1 MTDPFEQA
9 KHLFL
14 QGVHDFEAG
23 RLQEA
28 ERAFETSL
36 ELLPERASTLI
47 NLGATKLR
55 LSKPLEALGAL
66 DRALAREPDD
76 LDAWCH
82 RSEALARLGRYEQ
95 AIASCDKAIGI
106 DAGFHPAWRGRAVVL
121 TRLRRYEEAL
131 IALDRLVALLPA
143 HGETWQHRGQMLQK
157 LGRHDEALAS
167 YDKALSLD
175 RSLAEAWTLR
185 GGILKDQRRL
195 DEAVECYREALAH
208 GGETDLNQYLLA
220 SLVGRDAPASAPQR
234 YVQSL
239 FDDYADTF
247 DEHLMSVLRY
257 EAHRFLVD
265 NLRGV
270 GPERFGAALDLGC
283 GTGLCG
289 PLVKPAVQRLD
300 GVDLS
305 PLMLDKARALG
316 VYAQL
321 VQGDLVEHL
330 RGTPQTYDLVLSADV
345 FIYVGDLEPV
355 FAGVSRVMKRGG
367 VFCFSAEQAV
377 DEQTFQ
383 LNTHQRYVHSERYVR
398 QLAERHGFET
408 VKILHHAIREDQ
420 REPIPGLYF
429 YLCKA

>member
-14 QGVHDFEAG
+14 KGIRDFEAG
-23 RLQEA
+23 CLQEA
-28 ERAFETSL
+28 ERAFEGSL
-36 ELLPERASTLI
+36 ELLPGRVSTLV

-55 LSKPLEALGAL
+55 LSKPLEALGTL
-66 DRALAREPDD
+66 DQALAREPGDR
-76 LDAWCH
+76 DAWGH
-82 RSEALARLGRYEQ
+82 RGEALARLGRYEE
-95 AIASCDKAIGI
+95 ALASCDKAIAI
-106 DAGFHPAWRGRAVVL
+106 DAGFLPALQGRGMVL

-131 IALDRLVALLPA
+131 IAFDQLAALLPWN
-143 HGETWQHRGQMLQK
+143 GEVWQHRGQTLQK
-157 LGRHDEALAS
+157 LGRHAEALLS
-167 YDKALSLD
+167 YDKALSLN
-175 RSLAEAWTLR
+175 RGLAEAWSLR

-195 DEAVECYREALAH
+195 AEAIECFREALTH
-208 GGETDLNQYLLA
+208 GGDAELNRYFLA
-220 SLVGRDAPASAPQR
+220 SLVGRDAPASAPHR

-247 DEHLMSVLRY
+247 DEHLVNVLRY

-270 GPERFGAALDLGC
+270 GPECFGAALDLGC

-289 PLVKPAVQRLD
+289 PLIKPAVQRLD

-305 PLMLDKARALG
+305 PLVLDKARMLG
-316 VYAQL
+316 IYEQL

-355 FAGVSRVMKRGG
+355 FAAVSRVMNRGG
-367 VFCFSAEQAV
+367 VFCFSVEQTG

-383 LNTHQRYVHSERYVR
+383 LTTQQRYAHSERYVR
-398 QLAERHGFET
+398 QLAERHAFET
-408 VKILHHAIREDQ
+408 VKMLRHAIREDQ
-420 REPIPGLYF
+420 REPIAGLYF
-429 YLCKA
+429 YLVKV

>member
-1 MTDPFEQA
+1 MTEPFEQA

-14 QGVHDFEAG
+14 QGVRDFEAG

-28 ERAFETSL
+28 ERAFEGSL
-36 ELLPERASTLI
+36 ELLPGRVSTLV

-55 LSKPLEALGAL
+55 LSKPLEALGTLDQAL
-66 DRALAREPDD
+66 TREPGDR
-76 LDAWCH
+76 DAWCH
-82 RSEALARLGRYEQ
+82 HGEALAQLGRDEE
-95 AIASCDKAIGI
+95 ALASCDKAIAL
-106 DAGFHPAWRGRAVVL
+106 DPGFHPAWQGRAMVL

-131 IALDRLVALLPA
+131 IALDRLAALLPR

-157 LGRHDEALAS
+157 LGRHDEALLS

-175 RSLAEAWTLR
+175 RSLAQAWSLR
-185 GGILKDQRRL
+185 GRILKDRMRL
-195 DEAVECYREALAH
+195 DEAVDCFREALAH
-208 GGETDLNQYLLA
+208 GGDAELNGSFLS
-220 SLVGRDAPASAPQR
+220 SLVGREAPASAPHR

-247 DEHLMSVLRY
+247 DEHLVSVLRY

-289 PLVKPAVQRLD
+289 PLVKPAVQRLH

-316 VYAQL
+316 VYEHL
-321 VQGDLVEHL
+321 VQGDLMEHL
-330 RGTPQTYDLVLSADV
+330 RDTPQTYDLVLAADV
-345 FIYVGDLEPV
+345 FIYVGDLESV
-355 FAGVSRVMKRGG
+355 FAGVSRIMNRGG
-367 VFCFSAEQAV
+367 VFCFSIEQAG
-377 DEQTFQ
+377 DEHMFQ
-383 LNTHQRYVHSERYVR
+383 LTTHQRYAHSERYVR
-398 QLAERHGFET
+398 QFAERHGFET
-408 VKILHHAIREDQ
+408 VKMLRHAIRKDQ
-420 REPIPGLYF
+420 AKPVAGLYF
-429 YLCKA
+429 YLLKA

>member
-14 QGVHDFEAG
+14 QGLRDFEAG

-28 ERAFETSL
+28 ERAFEASL
-36 ELLPERASTLI
+36 ELLPGRVSTLV

-66 DRALAREPDD
+66 DQALAREPGDR
-76 LDAWCH
+76 DAWGH
-82 RSEALARLGRYEQ
+82 RGEALARLGRYEE
-95 AIASCDKAIGI
+95 ALASCDKAIAI
-106 DAGFHPAWRGRAVVL
+106 DAGFLPALQGRAMVL

-131 IALDRLVALLPA
+131 IAFDQLAALLPWN
-143 HGETWQHRGQMLQK
+143 GEIWQHRGQTLQK
-157 LGRHDEALAS
+157 LGRHAEALLS
-167 YDKALSLD
+167 YDKALSLN
-175 RSLAEAWTLR
+175 RGLAEAWSLR
-185 GGILKDQRRL
+185 GGILKDQRRFA
-195 DEAVECYREALAH
+195 EAVECFREALTH
-208 GGETDLNQYLLA
+208 GGDAELNRYFLA

-247 DEHLMSVLRY
+247 DEHLVNVLRY

-316 VYAQL
+316 VYEQL
-321 VQGDLVEHL
+321 VQGDLMEHL

-355 FAGVSRVMKRGG
+355 FAGVSRVMNRGG
-367 VFCFSAEQAV
+367 VFCFSVEQAG

-383 LNTHQRYVHSERYVR
+383 LTTHQRYAHSERYVR

-408 VKILHHAIREDQ
+408 VKMLRHAIREDQ
-420 REPIPGLYF
+420 REPTAGLYF
-429 YLCKA
+429 YLIT

>member
-14 QGVHDFEAG
+14 QGVRDVEAR
-23 RLQEA
+23 RLHEA
-28 ERAFETSL
+28 ERAFEASL
-36 ELLPERASTLI
+36 ELLPGRVSTLV
-47 NLGATKLR
+47 NLGATRLR

-66 DRALAREPDD
+66 DQALAREPGDR
-76 LDAWCH
+76 DAWYH
-82 RSEALARLGRYEQ
+82 RGEALARMGRYEE
-95 AIASCDKAIGI
+95 AIASCDKAIAI
-106 DAGFHPAWRGRAVVL
+106 EADFHPAWQSRAILL

-131 IALDRLVALLPA
+131 IALDRLTALLPGN
-143 HGETWQHRGQMLQK
+143 GETWQHRGQTLQK
-157 LGRHDEALAS
+157 LGRRDEALHS

-175 RSLAEAWTLR
+175 RNLAQAWTLR
-185 GGILKDQRRL
+185 GGILKDQKRL
-195 DEAVECYREALAH
+195 DEAVECYREALAR
-208 GGETDLNQYLLA
+208 GGEAELNRYFLA

-247 DEHLMSVLRY
+247 DDHLVSVLRY

-270 GPERFGAALDLGC
+270 GPERFNAALDLGC

-289 PLVKPAVQRLD
+289 PLIKHAVQRLD

-305 PLMLDKARALG
+305 PLMLDKARVLG
-316 VYAQL
+316 IYDQL

-330 RGTPQTYDLVLSADV
+330 RGSPQTYDLVLSADV

-355 FAGVSRVMKRGG
+355 FAGVSRVMNRGG
-367 VFCFSAEQAV
+367 VFCFSAEQTG

-383 LNTHQRYVHSERYVR
+383 LTTQQRYAHSERYVR
-398 QLAERHGFET
+398 QLAERHRFET
-408 VKILHHAIREDQ
+408 AKMLRHAIREDQ
-420 REPIPGLYF
+420 REPIAGLYF
-429 YLCKA
+429 YLLKA

>member
-14 QGVHDFEAG
+14 QGLRDFEAG

-28 ERAFETSL
+28 ERAFEASL
-36 ELLPERASTLI
+36 ELLPGRVSTLV

-55 LSKPLEALGAL
+55 LSKPLEAMDAL
-66 DRALAREPDD
+66 DQALAREPGDR
-76 LDAWCH
+76 DAWGH
-82 RSEALARLGRYEQ
+82 RGEALARLGRYEE
-95 AIASCDKAIGI
+95 ALASCDKAIAI
-106 DAGFHPAWRGRAVVL
+106 DAGFHPALQGRAMVL

-131 IALDRLVALLPA
+131 ITFDQLAALLPWN
-143 HGETWQHRGQMLQK
+143 GEIWQHRGQTLQK
-157 LGRHDEALAS
+157 LGRHAEALLS
-167 YDKALSLD
+167 YDKALSLN
-175 RSLAEAWTLR
+175 RGLAEAWSLR
-185 GGILKDQRRL
+185 GGILKDQRRFA
-195 DEAVECYREALAH
+195 EAVECFREALTH
-208 GGETDLNQYLLA
+208 GGDAELNRYFLA

-247 DEHLMSVLRY
+247 DEHLVNVLRY

-289 PLVKPAVQRLD
+289 PLIKPVVQRLD

-305 PLMLDKARALG
+305 PLVLDKARALG
-316 VYAQL
+316 IYEQL

-355 FAGVSRVMKRGG
+355 FAGVSRVMNRGG
-367 VFCFSAEQAV
+367 VFCFSVEQTG

-383 LNTHQRYVHSERYVR
+383 LTTQQRYAHSERYVR
-398 QLAERHGFET
+398 QLAERHAFET
-408 VKILHHAIREDQ
+408 VKMLRHAIREDQ
-420 REPIPGLYF
+420 REPIAGLYF
-429 YLCKA
+429 YLVKV

>member
-14 QGVHDFEAG
+14 QGLRDFEAG
-23 RLQEA
+23 RLPEA
-28 ERAFETSL
+28 ERAFEASL
-36 ELLPERASTLI
+36 ELLPGRVSTLV

-55 LSKPLEALGAL
+55 LSKPLEALGTL
-66 DRALAREPDD
+66 DQALAREPGDR
-76 LDAWCH
+76 DAWGH
-82 RSEALARLGRYEQ
+82 RGEALARLGRYEE
-95 AIASCDKAIGI
+95 ALASCDKAIAI
-106 DAGFHPAWRGRAVVL
+106 DAGFLPALQGRGMVL

-131 IALDRLVALLPA
+131 IAFDQLAALLPWN
-143 HGETWQHRGQMLQK
+143 GEVWQHRGQTLQK
-157 LGRHDEALAS
+157 LGRHAEALLS
-167 YDKALSLD
+167 YDKALSLN
-175 RSLAEAWTLR
+175 RGLAEAWSLR

-195 DEAVECYREALAH
+195 AEAIECFREALTH
-208 GGETDLNQYLLA
+208 GGDAELNRYFLA
-220 SLVGRDAPASAPQR
+220 SLVGRDAPASAPHR

-247 DEHLMSVLRY
+247 DEHLVTVLRY

-270 GPERFGAALDLGC
+270 GPECFGAALDLGC

-289 PLVKPAVQRLD
+289 PLIKPAVQRLD

-305 PLMLDKARALG
+305 PLVLDKARMLG
-316 VYAQL
+316 IYEQL

-355 FAGVSRVMKRGG
+355 FAGVSRVMNRGG
-367 VFCFSAEQAV
+367 VFCFSVEQTG

-383 LNTHQRYVHSERYVR
+383 LTTQQRYAHSERYVR
-398 QLAERHGFET
+398 QLAERHAFET
-408 VKILHHAIREDQ
+408 VKMLRHAIREDQ
-420 REPIPGLYF
+420 REPIAGLYF
-429 YLCKA
+429 YLVKV

>member
-1 MTDPFEQA
+1 MTDPFERA

-14 QGVHDFEAG
+14 QGLRDFEAG

-28 ERAFETSL
+28 ERAFEASL
-36 ELLPERASTLI
+36 ELLPGRVSTLV

-66 DRALAREPDD
+66 DQALAGEPGDR
-76 LDAWCH
+76 DAWCH
-82 RSEALARLGRYEQ
+82 RGEALARLGRYEE
-95 AIASCDKAIGI
+95 ALASYDKAIAI
-106 DAGFHPAWRGRAVVL
+106 DAGFPPAWQGRAMLL
-121 TRLRRYEEAL
+121 TRLLRHEEAL
-131 IALDRLVALLPA
+131 IALDRLAAFLPG
-143 HGETWQHRGQMLQK
+143 HGETWQHRGQTLQK
-157 LGRHDEALAS
+157 LGRHDEALLS

-175 RSLAEAWTLR
+175 RSLAQAWTLR
-185 GGILKDQRRL
+185 GGILKVQRRF
-195 DEAVECYREALAH
+195 DEAVECFREALAH
-208 GGETDLNQYLLA
+208 GGDAELNGYFLA

-247 DEHLMSVLRY
+247 DEHLVSVLRY

-316 VYAQL
+316 VYEQL
-321 VQGDLVEHL
+321 AQGDLVEHL

-355 FAGVSRVMKRGG
+355 FAGVSRVMNRGG
-367 VFCFSAEQAV
+367 VFCFSVEQAG
-377 DEQTFQ
+377 DEQMFQ
-383 LNTHQRYVHSERYVR
+383 LTTQQCYAHSERYVR
-398 QLAERHGFET
+398 QLAERHGFEI
-408 VKILHHAIREDQ
+408 VKMLRHAIREDQ
-420 REPIPGLYF
+420 REPIVGLYF
-429 YLCKA
+429 YLFKA

>member
-14 QGVHDFEAG
+14 QGLQDFEAG

-28 ERAFETSL
+28 ERAFEGSL
-36 ELLPERASTLI
+36 ELLPGRVSTLV

-55 LSKPLEALGAL
+55 LSKPLEALSAL
-66 DRALAREPDD
+66 DQALAREPGDR
-76 LDAWCH
+76 DAWCH
-82 RSEALARLGRYEQ
+82 RGEALARLGRNEE
-95 AIASCDKAIGI
+95 ALASCDKAIAI
-106 DAGFHPAWRGRAVVL
+106 DAGFHPAWQGRAMVL
-121 TRLRRYEEAL
+121 TRLRRYEESL
-131 IALDRLVALLPA
+131 IALDRLAALLPGN
-143 HGETWQHRGQMLQK
+143 GETWQHRGQMLQK
-157 LGRHDEALAS
+157 LGRHDEALLS

-175 RSLAEAWTLR
+175 RSLAQAWSLR

-195 DEAVECYREALAH
+195 DEAVECFREALAQ
-208 GGETDLNQYLLA
+208 GGDAELNGYFLA

-239 FDDYADTF
+239 FDDYADIF
-247 DEHLMSVLRY
+247 DEHLVSALRY
-257 EAHRFLVD
+257 EAHRFLMD

-316 VYAQL
+316 VYEQL
-321 VQGDLVEHL
+321 VQGDLMEHL
-330 RGTPQTYDLVLSADV
+330 RATPQTYDLVLSADV

-355 FAGVSRVMKRGG
+355 FAGVSRVMNRGG
-367 VFCFSAEQAV
+367 VFCFSVEQAG

-383 LNTHQRYVHSERYVR
+383 LTTQQRYAQSERYVR
-398 QLAERHGFET
+398 QLAARHAFET
-408 VKILHHAIREDQ
+408 VKMLRHAIREDQ
-420 REPIPGLYF
+420 REPIAGLYF
-429 YLCKA
+429 YLIKA